1 MLGSKSGS
9 RVWTVAEALTNTG
22 QVASS
27 REAED
32 RAMAVEWVV
41 AAGVLV
47 GASVLLWGLSAWMTR
62 RIEAT
67 VPING
72 RFVEVDGERFHYV
85 DEGKGPPLVMIHGLM
100 GSSRNLTYAL
110 SGQLRER
117 FRVITL
123 DRPGSGYSS
132 RGAHTAADLPAQARQ
147 IAAFIKTL
155 DLDKPLVL
163 GHSLGGAIALALA
176 LDHPHAVSGLVLI
189 APLTHPQRLLPL
201 VFLSLAVRPA
211 WLRRWLSHTLT
222 MPVGLLT
229 KGSVVKGVF
238 APDAAPPD
246 FATRGGGLL
255 GMRPDNFYAASTEIN
270 TVNDHLPDMV
280 KRYPQLTLP
289 IGLIYGARDKVLD
302 FQKHGQALA
311 SKVPGLKLQVVEGRG
326 HMLPITATERVV
338 AVVEQIAKRVKPPQ
352 NDPLPH
358 TPLALVSK

>member
-1 MLGSKSGS
+1 
-9 RVWTVAEALTNTG
+9 
-22 QVASS
+22 
-27 REAED
+27 
-32 RAMAVEWVV
+32 MAVEWVV

-47 GASVLLWGLSAWMTR
+47 GASALLWGLSAWMTR
-62 RIEAT
+62 RIETT

-85 DEGKGPPLVMIHGLM
+85 EEGKGPPLVMIHGLM

-176 LDHPHAVSGLVLI
+176 LDHPHAVSGLVLV

-211 WLRRWLSHTLT
+211 WLRRWVSHTLT
-222 MPVGLLT
+222 LPVGLLT

-238 APDAAPPD
+238 APDTAPPD

-289 IGLIYGARDKVLD
+289 IGLIYDARDKVLD

-352 NDPLPH
+352 NDPLAQR
-358 TPLALVSK
+358 PLALVGK

>member
-1 MLGSKSGS
+1 
-9 RVWTVAEALTNTG
+9 
-22 QVASS
+22 
-27 REAED
+27 
-32 RAMAVEWVV
+32 MAVEWVV

-47 GASVLLWGLSAWMTR
+47 GASALLWGLSAWMTR
-62 RIEAT
+62 RIETT

-85 DEGKGPPLVMIHGLM
+85 EEGKGPPLVMIHGLM

-176 LDHPHAVSGLVLI
+176 LDHPHAVSGLVLV

-211 WLRRWLSHTLT
+211 WLRRWVSHTLT
-222 MPVGLLT
+222 LPVGLLT

-238 APDAAPPD
+238 APDTAPPD

-255 GMRPDNFYAASTEIN
+255 GMRPDNFYAASTEI
-270 TVNDHLPDMV
+270 
-280 KRYPQLTLP
+280 
-289 IGLIYGARDKVLD
+289 
-302 FQKHGQALA
+302 
-311 SKVPGLKLQVVEGRG
+311 
-326 HMLPITATERVV
+326 
-338 AVVEQIAKRVKPPQ
+338 
-352 NDPLPH
+352 
-358 TPLALVSK
+358 

>member
-1 MLGSKSGS
+1 
-9 RVWTVAEALTNTG
+9 
-22 QVASS
+22 
-27 REAED
+27 
-32 RAMAVEWVV
+32 MAVEWVI
-41 AAGVLV
+41 AAAVLI
-47 GASVLLWGLSAWMTR
+47 GASAVLWGFSAWMTR
-62 RIEAT
+62 RIEAA
-67 VPING
+67 VAING

-85 DEGKGPPLVMIHGLM
+85 EEGKGPPLVMIHGLM

-110 SGQLRER
+110 SGQLREH

-123 DRPGSGYSS
+123 DRPGSGYSTRHAS
-132 RGAHTAADLPAQARQ
+132 TAADLPAQARQ

-163 GHSLGGAIALALA
+163 GHSLGGAISLALA
-176 LDHPHAVSGLVLI
+176 LDHPHAVSGLILV
-189 APLTHPQRLLPL
+189 APLTHPQRMLPL
-201 VFLSLAVRPA
+201 VFLSLAIRPA
-211 WLRRWLSHTLT
+211 WLRRWMSHTLT
-222 MPVGLLT
+222 MPIGLLT

-270 TVNDHLPDMV
+270 QVNDHLPDMV

-289 IGLIYGARDKVLD
+289 IGLIYGAKDRVLD

-326 HMLPITATERVV
+326 HMLPITATERV
-338 AVVEQIAKRVKPPQ
+338 AALVEQVAKRVRPPESATVLH
-352 NDPLPH
+352 PPFA
-358 TPLALVSK
+358 LASK

>member
-1 MLGSKSGS
+1 
-9 RVWTVAEALTNTG
+9 
-22 QVASS
+22 
-27 REAED
+27 
-32 RAMAVEWVV
+32 MAVEWIV

-176 LDHPHAVSGLVLI
+176 LDHPHAVSGLVLV

-311 SKVPGLKLQVVEGRG
+311 SKVPGLKLQVVEGMG

-338 AVVEQIAKRVKPPQ
+338 AVVEQIAKRVKPAESVALQP
-352 NDPLPH
+352 P
-358 TPLALVSK
+358 PLALVSK

>member
-1 MLGSKSGS
+1 
-9 RVWTVAEALTNTG
+9 
-22 QVASS
+22 
-27 REAED
+27 
-32 RAMAVEWVV
+32 MAVEWVV
-41 AAGVLV
+41 AAGVVV
-47 GASVLLWGLSAWMTR
+47 GASALLWGLSAWMTR

-72 RFVEVDGERFHYV
+72 RFVEVNGERFHYV

-176 LDHPHAVSGLVLI
+176 LDHPHAVSGLVLV

-238 APDAAPPD
+238 APDTAPAD

-352 NDPLPH
+352 NDPLPQR
-358 TPLALVSK
+358 PLALVGK

>member
-1 MLGSKSGS
+1 M
-9 RVWTVAEALTNTG
+9 AEALINSG
-22 QVASS
+22 RVASG

-32 RAMAVEWVV
+32 RAMAVDWVV
-41 AAGVLV
+41 AAGVVV
-47 GASVLLWGLSAWMTR
+47 GASALLWAFSALMTR
-62 RIEAT
+62 RIETA

-72 RFVEVDGERFHYV
+72 RFVEVEGERFHYV

-123 DRPGSGYSS
+123 DRPGSGYSTRHS
-132 RGAHTAADLPAQARQ
+132 GTAADLPAQARQ

-176 LDHPHAVSGLVLI
+176 LDHPHAVSGLILV
-189 APLTHPQRLLPL
+189 APLTHPQRLLPW
-201 VFLSLAVRPA
+201 VFLSLAVRPV
-211 WLRRWLSHTLT
+211 WLRRWVSHTLT
-222 MPVGLLT
+222 LPIGLLT

-238 APDAAPPD
+238 APDPAPAD

-270 TVNDHLPDMV
+270 TVNAHLPEMV
-280 KRYPQLTLP
+280 KRYAQLTLP
-289 IGLIYGARDKVLD
+289 IGLMYGARDKVLD

-326 HMLPITATERVV
+326 HMLPITATERVA
-338 AVVEQIAKRVKPPQ
+338 AVVEQVAKRARPPQ
-352 NDPLPH
+352 NATLLHPPFA
-358 TPLALVSK
+358 LASK

>member
-1 MLGSKSGS
+1 M
-9 RVWTVAEALTNTG
+9 AEAVINSG
-22 QVASS
+22 RVASG

-41 AAGVLV
+41 AAGVVV
-47 GASVLLWGLSAWMTR
+47 GASAVLWGLSAWMTR
-62 RIEAT
+62 RIENA

-85 DEGKGPPLVMIHGLM
+85 EEGKGPPLVMIHGLM

-110 SGQLRER
+110 AGQLRER
-117 FRVITL
+117 FRVITV
-123 DRPGSGYSS
+123 DRPGSGYST
-132 RGAHTAADLPAQARQ
+132 RHAGTAADLPAQARQ

-163 GHSLGGAIALALA
+163 GHSLGGAIALGLA
-176 LDHPHAVSGLVLI
+176 LDHPHAVSGLILV
-189 APLTHPQRLLPL
+189 APLTHPQRRLPL

-211 WLRRWLSHTLT
+211 WLRRWVSHTLT

-238 APDAAPPD
+238 APDPAPDD

-255 GMRPDNFYAASTEIN
+255 GMRPDNFYAASTEVNLIN
-270 TVNDHLPDMV
+270 DCLPDMV

-326 HMLPITATERVV
+326 HMLPITATERV
-338 AVVEQIAKRVKPPQ
+338 AALVEHVAKRVRPAQSATVLHPAFAQ
-352 NDPLPH
+352 
-358 TPLALVSK
+358 ASK

>member
-1 MLGSKSGS
+1 
-9 RVWTVAEALTNTG
+9 
-22 QVASS
+22 
-27 REAED
+27 
-32 RAMAVEWVV
+32 MAVDWVV
-41 AAGVLV
+41 AAGVVV
-47 GASVLLWGLSAWMTR
+47 GASALLWAFSALMTR
-62 RIEAT
+62 RIETA

-72 RFVEVDGERFHYV
+72 RFVEVEGERFHYV

-123 DRPGSGYSS
+123 DRLGSGYST
-132 RGAHTAADLPAQARQ
+132 RHAGTAADLPAQARQ

-176 LDHPHAVSGLVLI
+176 LDHPHAVSGLILV
-189 APLTHPQRLLPL
+189 APLTHPQRLLPW

-211 WLRRWLSHTLT
+211 WLRRWVSHTLT
-222 MPVGLLT
+222 LPIGLLT

-238 APDAAPPD
+238 APDPAPAD

-270 TVNDHLPDMV
+270 TVNVHLPEMV
-280 KRYPQLTLP
+280 KRYAQLTLP
-289 IGLIYGARDKVLD
+289 IGLMYGARDKVLD

-326 HMLPITATERVV
+326 HMLPITATERVA
-338 AVVEQIAKRVKPPQ
+338 AVVEQVAKRVRPPQ
-352 NDPLPH
+352 NATLLHPPFA
-358 TPLALVSK
+358 LASK

>member
-1 MLGSKSGS
+1 
-9 RVWTVAEALTNTG
+9 
-22 QVASS
+22 
-27 REAED
+27 
-32 RAMAVEWVV
+32 MAVEWVV

-47 GASVLLWGLSAWMTR
+47 GASALLWGLSAWMTR
-62 RIEAT
+62 RIETT

-85 DEGKGPPLVMIHGLM
+85 EEGKGPPLVMIHGLM

-176 LDHPHAVSGLVLI
+176 LDHPHAVSGLVLV

-211 WLRRWLSHTLT
+211 WLRRWVSHTLT
-222 MPVGLLT
+222 LPVGLLT

-238 APDAAPPD
+238 APDTAPPD

-255 GMRPDNFYAASTEIN
+255 GMRPDTFYAASTEIN

-352 NDPLPH
+352 NDPLSQR
-358 TPLALVSK
+358 PLALVGK